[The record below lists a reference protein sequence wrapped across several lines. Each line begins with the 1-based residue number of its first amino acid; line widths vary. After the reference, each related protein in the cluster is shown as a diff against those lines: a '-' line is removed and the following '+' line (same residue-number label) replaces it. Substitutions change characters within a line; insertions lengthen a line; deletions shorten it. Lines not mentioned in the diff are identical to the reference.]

1 MSSRKSPKPTFE
13 SSLKRLQEIV
23 ETLEQGEVSLDEALE
38 LYEEGIE
45 LSKFCG
51 QKLKDVELKL
61 KKLSKNLNGQ
71 FEISDL
77 TPNEEEKDLDT
88 SEEP

>member
-1 MSSRKSPKPTFE
+1 MSSKKPTKPTFE
-13 SSLKRLQEIV
+13 SSLKRLEAIV

-51 QKLKDVELKL
+51 EKLKAVELKL
-61 KKLSKNLNGQ
+61 KRLSKNLNGE
-71 FEISDL
+71 FEITDL
-77 TPNEEEKDLDT
+77 ETDE
-88 SEEP
+88 